1 MFIDKD
7 LKFID
12 GGDMGMD
19 ELTKAAL
26 ERAKRTAIEYICS
39 SIPVG
44 VVITPAMLQNFDF
57 NTIKWIILAWLA
69 TGVIQVAEAFFAGLK
84 TGLPEAQPAIEA
96 TEEDVSDEPPVKY
109 PDEDN
114 YDDLKVEE
122 DDSEEDSD
130 FEDDDSEETDEEEYD
145 DDLEQK

>member
-7 LKFID
+7 LKFIN

-39 SIPVG
+39 SMPVG
-44 VVITPAMLQNFDF
+44 LVVTPAMLQNFDF

-69 TGVIQVAEAFFAGLK
+69 TGVIQVAAAFFAGLK

-122 DDSEEDSD
+122 DEEDSD
-130 FEDDDSEETDEEEYD
+130 EEDDSEDTDEGEYDD